1 MKLGLI
7 GTGMMGTQLAI
18 RLAKRGHEVIVFNR
32 DRSKA
37 QIVHRSIGDNKIR
50 IAHTPGEVGNNSK
63 IVIVCVKDHQAIM
76 DISTAKGG
84 AGLTESSGRN
94 RPNKSFINS
103 MQYNISHRIPSCGM
117 SLRQQ
122 EYQCDYC
129 ANYRRY

>member
-1 MKLGLI
+1 
-7 GTGMMGTQLAI
+7 MMGTQLAI

-84 AGLTESSGRN
+84 AGLIESSGRT
-94 RPNKSFINS
+94 SS
-103 MQYNISHRIPSCGM
+103 
-117 SLRQQ
+117 
-122 EYQCDYC
+122 
-129 ANYRRY
+129 